1 MSRIRERWTHGER
14 LGPDDMYHLD
24 QVLDQALNGDA
35 GGTVTTPPGMDVAG
49 AGVILSGVITA
60 LAAPCAFS
68 SLTLETAQIGI
79 SATRTIRTAIGR
91 TISLRPATTVP
102 ARLRTA
108 SYDVVNPWAT
118 YLASTEKRS
127 NTKQFAAPLRVQ
139 HGTCTSVSLAY
150 RNGAFPWTLTKPMA
164 STDSSISLVDA
175 SEFPLSLG
183 IKLEDEPMF
192 VVRLDGNLVAVSR
205 ITGFGTLPTHDIGVA
220 ITLFD
225 PSTSATIAFPLRS
238 PAYRILECDAEGHA
252 ATVASGTI
260 VIDATPNKRFV
271 DTRAVSFEVDAR
283 NNTYWL
289 VVEDSNMFGNTYE
302 DVALTFSMD
311 RYTHP

>member
-24 QVLDQALNGDA
+24 QVLDQALKGDT

-49 AGVILSGVITA
+49 AGVLLSGVLTA

-108 SYDVVNPWAT
+108 SYDTVSPWAT

-139 HGTCTSVSLAY
+139 HGTCTSVSIAY

-164 STDSSISLVDA
+164 STDSSISIVDA
-175 SEFPLSLG
+175 SEFPMDKDLDVDG
-183 IKLEDEPMF
+183 ERMA
-192 VVRLDGNLVAVSR
+192 VVRIDGNVVAVAR
-205 ITGFGTLPTHDIGVA
+205 ISIGTHDITSVISLLEPG
-220 ITLFD
+220 D
-225 PSTSATIAFPLRS
+225 STAIAFPLRS

-271 DTRAVSFEVDAR
+271 DTRAVSFEVDAH

-289 VVEDSNMFGNTYE
+289 VVEDSNMFANTYE
-302 DVALTFSMD
+302 DVALTFAMD

>member
-24 QVLDQALNGDA
+24 QVLDQALKGDT

-108 SYDVVNPWAT
+108 NYDVVNPWAT

-139 HGTCTSVSLAY
+139 HGTCTSVSISY

-164 STDSSISLVDA
+164 STDSSISIVDA
-175 SEFPLSLG
+175 SEL
-183 IKLEDEPMF
+183 PMDKDLDVDGERMA
-192 VVRLDGNLVAVSR
+192 VVRIDGNVVAVAR
-205 ITGFGTLPTHDIGVA
+205 ISVGTHDVTSVISLLEPG
-220 ITLFD
+220 D
-225 PSTSATIAFPLRS
+225 STAIAFPLRS

-271 DTRAVSFEVDAR
+271 DTRAVSFDVDAR

-289 VVEDSNMFGNTYE
+289 VVEDSNMFANAYE
-302 DVALTFSMD
+302 DVALTFTMD